1 MAVIELV
8 NNPMERWEKE
18 QLKKDKAELGKPS
31 YWEWELKILRQE
43 QVYFKQQLDRLQTK
57 IEDEIDSA
65 LANLEALQDSE
76 TSLDTTKIRTNVEQ
90 KYAKD
95 KKYLMKSL
103 RQAIMDEEVH
113 LHEGEDNR
121 YLRLDEKYGRSE
133 QYDMREVVANTQEA
147 LKM

>member
-31 YWEWELKILRQE
+31 FWEWELKILRQE

-76 TSLDTTKIRTNVEQ
+76 TSLDTTKIRKNVEQ
-90 KYAKD
+90 KYTKD

-103 RQAIMDEEVH
+103 R
-113 LHEGEDNR
+113 
-121 YLRLDEKYGRSE
+121 
-133 QYDMREVVANTQEA
+133 
-147 LKM
+147 